1 MPEYAASLLNNYE
14 DYTRF
19 LGGVAAFERE
29 AQLPAPVCYALDL
42 ALEELITNCIKYG
55 YDDRAAHE
63 IKVSL
68 RYADAELTVQ
78 IEDDGHPFD
87 PTGAQE
93 PDLSLPLEQ
102 RQIGGLGLAMV
113 RRNFP
118 VFIYRRTENRNHL
131 TLKLKG

>member
-1 MPEYAASLLNNYE
+1 MPEYTASLLNNYE
-14 DYTRF
+14 DYTRL

-29 AQLPAPVCYALDL
+29 AQLSAPVCYALDL
-42 ALEELITNCIKYG
+42 ALEELLTNCIKYG
-55 YDDRAAHE
+55 YDDDDAHE
-63 IKVSL
+63 IRVRL

-87 PTGAQE
+87 PTAARE
-93 PDLSLPLEQ
+93 PDLDLPLEQ

-118 VFIYRRTENRNHL
+118 VFAYQRTENRNRI